1 MSTGTG
7 TFVGIDV
14 AKDKLDIA
22 VRPSAEPW
30 VAPQTEEGLTT
41 LVARLVALAPELVVL
56 EATGGFELPVA
67 AALATAGVPVAVVNP
82 RQVREFARGIGQL
95 AKTDALDAAV
105 LARFAEVVHPTPRPR
120 PAAQAQELSAL
131 LTRRRQLQ
139 AMLIAERQRL
149 GTALLAVRPPIMRH
163 IRFLEA
169 ELEDLERQ
177 MRDAVQASPLWREQ
191 EDLLRSTPGIG
202 PTTALA
208 LLAEVPELG
217 QLDRKKIAALVGVA
231 PFPCDS
237 GKLRGKRIVWGGR
250 ARVRSALYM
259 ATVVAVH
266 HNPVLRAFYLRLCA
280 AGKPKKVALIAAMHK
295 LLTILNA
302 MLRHHTRWSPI
313 VTP

>member
-1 MSTGTG
+1 MPSAS
-7 TFVGIDV
+7 FVGIDV

-22 VRPSAEPW
+22 VRPSAEQW
-30 VAPQTEEGLTT
+30 VAPQTEDGIST
-41 LVARLVALAPELVVL
+41 LVARLVAVAPELVVL

-82 RQVREFARGIGQL
+82 RQVRAFARGIGQL

-105 LARFAEVVHPTPRPR
+105 LARFAEVVHPTPRPL
-120 PAAQAQELSAL
+120 PDAQAQELSAL
-131 LTRRRQLQ
+131 LARRRQVQ

-149 GTALLAVRPPIMRH
+149 GTALLAVRPHISRH

-177 MRDAVQASPLWREQ
+177 LRDAVQASPLWREQ

-202 PTTALA
+202 PATAVA

-217 QLDRKKIAALVGVA
+217 RLDRKKIAALVGVA

-237 GKLRGKRIVWGGR
+237 GTLRGKRIVWGGR

-259 ATVVAVH
+259 ATLVATR
-266 HNPVLRAFYLRLCA
+266 HNPLIRAFYQRLCA
-280 AGKPKKVALIAAMHK
+280 AGKPKKVALVACMRK

-302 MLRHHTRWSPI
+302 MLRHQ
-313 VTP
+313 TPWAAAATP